1 MTELSRVPGTQ
12 TCGAGKTRGPSA
24 GGCRHPLRAAG
35 FPLGGHR
42 PGSLPLSGHQ
52 QDTGGEPGHTLCGP
66 ALSSPNS
73 SLFPTG
79 SPYRQHG
86 WREPGDWGAAAPATQ
101 GACGAGRGG
110 QSVML
115 GVTSGRPTGQLRG
128 PPRGSVPAPRAG
140 TSELTDWLSAEGV
153 GRTPARLRHSRRPQP
168 GLCQRRAPVCARG
181 PRGPHA
187 DTSEQTQRQQRRGPR
202 RGAPGRVAAPAERKS
217 RGYCRRLLP
226 TGTRGHATALTVFH
240 SAVPGLFPPRIK
252 MMDSRAGGRMHTCSQ
267 VGPLRENKEWS
278 QEGDQGDLH
287 CDFNALEK
295 ICPNVNTRYFWEV
308 GMWSLASRHLNC
320 CLPEKNSTI

>member
-101 GACGAGRGG
+101 GAGGADSPLCRASRQDGRRGSCGDRHAEASPRHGPGQASSQTGFPRREWAARRRACATAADPSPASANAAPRSAPGARGG
-110 QSVML
+110 RTRTPLSRRSGNSDAARGVGHLGGWPPRQNGNP
-115 GVTSGRPTGQLRG
+115 GVT
-128 PPRGSVPAPRAG
+128 AG
-140 TSELTDWLSAEGV
+140 DC
-153 GRTPARLRHSRRPQP
+153 SRQ
-168 GLCQRRAPVCARG
+168 
-181 PRGPHA
+181 
-187 DTSEQTQRQQRRGPR
+187 
-202 RGAPGRVAAPAERKS
+202 APGAS
-217 RGYCRRLLP
+217 
-226 TGTRGHATALTVFH
+226 ATALTVFH

-267 VGPLRENKEWS
+267 VGPLQENKEWS